1 VRAIAERERIPN
13 FAKKDSTGICFIGER
28 PFREFLERYL
38 PKTPGEM
45 RTPEG
50 EYVGQHQGLAYY
62 TLGQR
67 GGLHIGGSR
76 AGSGEPWYV
85 AGKDM
90 VKNTLIVVQGREHPA
105 LRRTDVPMV
114 NTHWISGAEPVAGN
128 GYGAKTRYRQSDAAC
143 VYVPAHAAGSNARL
157 DFHEAQWA
165 PTPGQYAVVYRHNV
179 CLGGGV
185 IA

>member
-1 VRAIAERERIPN
+1 

-38 PKTPGEM
+38 PKTPGRM
-45 RTPEG
+45 VTSEG
-50 EYVGQHQGLAYY
+50 EDVGAHQGLAYY

-90 VKNTLIVVQGREHPA
+90 AGNRLIVVQGREHPA
-105 LRRTDVPMV
+105 LRRTDVPLV
-114 NTHWISGAEPVAGN
+114 NTHWIAGSEPAAGS
-128 GYGAKTRYRQSDAAC
+128 GYGGKTRYRQPDAAC
-143 VYVPAHAAGSNARL
+143 EYTPADATHSHATL
-157 DFHEAQWA
+157 HFHDAQWA
-165 PTPGQYAVVYRHNV
+165 PTPGQYAVLYQGNV